1 MEKKATGN
9 SSSFKNFDK
18 TFNFKAHFTCDS
30 SNLVYVGKN
39 TPAKLE
45 FVKLNSET
53 TFESITTYQAI

>member
-39 TPAKLE
+39 TPVKLE
-45 FVKLNSET
+45 FVKQRPRLSLSQHIRQSE
-53 TFESITTYQAI
+53 